1 MTQPDS
7 PETIALFDQLFT
19 AVSNSEELFQYMTLG
34 PFKSA
39 DELRAHY
46 QRIYSLPDWLVLI
59 IYLGPTPIGSFGYI
73 HCSQPDKRVELGSV
87 WIGPQYHG
95 KRYAVEVAY
104 LMLCHAFEN
113 GRAEVQRVEWTAHH
127 LNVASQQTAL
137 KIGFVYEGTFRK
149 HRFYKN
155 TVRNSFWYSI
165 IDDEWAEKKERLQK
179 MLNII

>member
-1 MTQPDS
+1 MKYNGPHTFIPAVTLVGPRLTLVPLDMTQPDS

-46 QRIYSLPDWLVLI
+46 QRICSLP
-59 IYLGPTPIGSFGYI
+59 IG
-73 HCSQPDKRVELGSV
+73 CQPDKRVELGSV
-87 WIGPQYHG
+87 WIG
-95 KRYAVEVAY
+95 AY